1 MDGNL
6 PLALVSIQ
14 IALKQMVSMAAMS
27 AVTENN
33 LIWATGSI
41 YYSWQGAYLCTYV
54 EIERKCYATK
64 RFLTFSN
71 VIATFPSFVQLK
83 KWQNPQHGERSG

>member
-33 LIWATGSI
+33 LI
-41 YYSWQGAYLCTYV
+41 
-54 EIERKCYATK
+54 
-64 RFLTFSN
+64 
-71 VIATFPSFVQLK
+71 
-83 KWQNPQHGERSG
+83 